1 MKAMSNTLATF
12 LASKQGFVF
21 ADLYTISLLG
31 GTVLRYTSADQPVVN
46 AGLTFT
52 RSPVIT
58 DHGVKQA
65 IGVQVDGVEIEL
77 SDVGQTVVGGVPILT
92 FIRAGGLDGAT
103 IKIERAYAPD
113 WATMYGSG
121 PIGSLIRYSGRYSE
135 APGLTKTSVRI
146 HVASW
151 LELLN
156 VSTPSDVYQAS
167 CANTLFDTKC
177 ALLRASYAA
186 AGVAAAGA
194 TQTSVPSN
202 LAVTAGTYSL
212 GSIVFTSGPNAGLR
226 RTVKT
231 QDAAG
236 LLTLVAPLPAAPG
249 NGNTFTAY
257 PGCDLSMSTCGSKF
271 NNLLNFRGTPF
282 IPVPETAI

>member
-186 AGVAAAGA
+186 AGVAAAG
-194 TQTSVPSN
+194 
-202 LAVTAGTYSL
+202 
-212 GSIVFTSGPNAGLR
+212 LR